1 MNFAVE
7 TQHQSPKFVAQ
18 LVVEVA
24 SELGY
29 IFKHLMVLDKLSIGS
44 VEYQRFKVS
53 DSVELDK
60 LLNELFRKGRAVIGS
75 SSDGFEVR
83 TKSRTAKIPIS
94 MMQTAPRTS
103 VQYRGPGDQYW
114 KRQFV
119 ETIYGLALVGQT
131 HVSELCRQQEEAR

>member
-7 TQHQSPKFVAQ
+7 TQHQAPKFVAQ

-29 IFKHLMVLDKLSIGS
+29 SFKTMQVLDKLSIGS
-44 VEYQRFKVS
+44 IEYQRFKVS
-53 DSVELDK
+53 DHVDLGRLLD
-60 LLNELFRKGRAVIGS
+60 EIFRKGRAVIGPTK
-75 SSDGFEVR
+75 DGFEVR
-83 TKSRTAKIPIS
+83 IKSKTAKIPIS

-114 KRQFV
+114 KRQF
-119 ETIYGLALVGQT
+119 E
-131 HVSELCRQQEEAR
+131 